1 MVYGK
6 AYTGQICE
14 FGEPVFGFAKTALK
28 GNPKW
33 QRMIFLGKVE
43 GQDSYLLYT
52 GSSLILTRS
61 SRRVKTYWISHMAF
75 YSQFNLYSW
84 QYKVGFGGRVVP
96 TKRRVNP
103 RGVTF
108 PPPTGLIQFSSLVD
122 EDAEAVKQKAQEEKM
137 EERELSEMQKQDRPT
152 EVQHDVTFG
161 DGRVFEEEIIK
172 SETQV
177 AYVPKPVVE
186 SQQPTTSV
194 STAASSTAAG
204 TGVNPNLG
212 ALPMSADIGLE
223 VPVTPHDLPSSPRQ
237 SPTTRAESSCS
248 WR

>member
-61 SRRVKTYWISHMAF
+61 IRRVKTNWISHMAF

-96 TKRRVNP
+96 TNEGSHLLP
-103 RGVTF
+103 
-108 PPPTGLIQFSSLVD
+108 
-122 EDAEAVKQKAQEEKM
+122 
-137 EERELSEMQKQDRPT
+137 
-152 EVQHDVTFG
+152 
-161 DGRVFEEEIIK
+161 
-172 SETQV
+172 
-177 AYVPKPVVE
+177 
-186 SQQPTTSV
+186 QQ
-194 STAASSTAAG
+194 ASS
-204 TGVNPNLG
+204 
-212 ALPMSADIGLE
+212 
-223 VPVTPHDLPSSPRQ
+223 SSQAWWMRMHKL
-237 SPTTRAESSCS
+237 
-248 WR
+248 